1 MKIFQFYIIQNLLI
15 KILSITCS
23 SYLDCFNCK
32 SESNNLCIWNENGCN
47 SNSLKSSTYKLSDL
61 LSCYDFSNTL
71 YFIYQYCGN
80 TELILQKKKLEISLP
95 LNKQVYGNNNIY
107 CRYNI
112 LNSKNKKFFVK
123 THLNK
128 KLDPQPILMIN
139 KTKEIINVNKKNKI
153 YTIKDKEEI
162 DIIYYSETVYNEIPF
177 KITISY
183 NYYDIEPISVLF
195 GILFFVF
202 IFAVFAIGYYIYAKK
217 KKIFLDINPVN
228 RQEEIIQ
235 EKRKNAE
242 KKFNEIKR
250 IQYKNVIDKNNR
262 NNCVICLEN
271 FEDEDE
277 VIEMN
282 CFHLFHYECIKKWF
296 LPECIKKW
304 FLPSNSVNINNSC
317 PECRKELFNF
327 GKIDQNQEIN
337 TSHNLNE
344 NFNNNNNNNNNND
357 NNNILRVMN
366 NNQNNMNNNNSNN
379 INDNNENQRNE
390 ILNN

>member
-71 YFIYQYCGN
+71 HFIYQYCDE
-80 TELILQKKKLEISLP
+80 TELILQKKKIEISLP
-95 LNKQVYGNNNIY
+95 SNKKVYGNNNIY

-112 LNSKNKKFFVK
+112 LNSKNKRFFVK
-123 THLNK
+123 THLK
-128 KLDPQPILMIN
+128 KNLDPQPILMLN
-139 KTKEIINVNKKNKI
+139 MDKEIINVNKKNKI

-242 KKFNEIKR
+242 KKFNEIKG

-271 FEDEDE
+271 FEDDDE

-282 CFHLFHYECIKKWF
+282 CFHLFHY
-296 LPECIKKW
+296 ECIKKW

>member
-1 MKIFQFYIIQNLLI
+1 
-15 KILSITCS
+15 
-23 SYLDCFNCK
+23 
-32 SESNNLCIWNENGCN
+32 
-47 SNSLKSSTYKLSDL
+47 
-61 LSCYDFSNTL
+61 
-71 YFIYQYCGN
+71 
-80 TELILQKKKLEISLP
+80 
-95 LNKQVYGNNNIY
+95 
-107 CRYNI
+107 
-112 LNSKNKKFFVK
+112 
-123 THLNK
+123 
-128 KLDPQPILMIN
+128 MIN

-202 IFAVFAIGYYIYAKK
+202 IFVVFAIGYYIYAKK

-242 KKFNEIKR
+242 KKFNEIKG

-296 LPECIKKW
+296 LP
-304 FLPSNSVNINNSC
+304 SNSVNINNSC

-327 GKIDQNQEIN
+327 GKIDKNQEIN
-337 TSHNLNE
+337 TSHNINE
-344 NFNNNNNNNNNND
+344 NINNNNNNNNNN
-357 NNNILRVMN
+357 ILQIMN

-379 INDNNENQRNE
+379 INDNNENQKNE
-390 ILNN
+390 ILNNIQISKFDSQENNDNINNQNNTNNDNNINRNNRINSHSLTLYQDLDNQ